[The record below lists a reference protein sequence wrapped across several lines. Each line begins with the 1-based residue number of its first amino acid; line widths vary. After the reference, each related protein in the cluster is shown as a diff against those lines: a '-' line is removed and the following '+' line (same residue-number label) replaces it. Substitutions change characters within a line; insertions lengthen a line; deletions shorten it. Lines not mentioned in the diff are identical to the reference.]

1 MNIVIV
7 DDEPKIRNGLEKLL
21 DSRGS
26 WQVSGAFETAPEA
39 LEFLNQNPVDIIITD
54 IRMPGQSGLDLIQ
67 QIRERNRDI
76 KIIILS
82 GYSEFSY
89 AQRAIQLGVM
99 RYLTKPTSPK
109 ALFEVLEEAE
119 KELKQTQSSQDRSMD
134 TDQSNFIIQ
143 QAITYIEQHYAE
155 KITLRAISDEL
166 YISPNY
172 LCRLFKQQTGK
183 SLMEYVNHYR
193 MQMAKVYLKDIQYK
207 VNQVAE
213 MVGYNDTR
221 YFSSNFKKITGM
233 TPMEFR
239 NSKKS

>member
-21 DSRGS
+21 SSRDT
-26 WQVSGAFETAPEA
+26 WQVLGAFETASEA
-39 LEFLNQNPVDIIITD
+39 LEFLTQTPVDVLITD
-54 IRMPGQSGLDLIQ
+54 IRMPGQTGLDLIQ
-67 QIRERNRDI
+67 QIRETNRDI
-76 KIIILS
+76 RIIILS

-119 KELKQTQSSQDRSMD
+119 GELIRTQSSQDRSMD
-134 TDQSNFIIQ
+134 VEKSNFIIQ
-143 QAITYIEQHYAE
+143 QAITYIEQHFSE
-155 KITLRAISDEL
+155 KITLRAISDAL

-183 SLMEYVNHYR
+183 SLMEYVNQYR

-239 NSKKS
+239 NRRES